1 MLDVNLEFHPAANVF
16 PLLEGQ
22 DLKVLVDT
30 MRERGVYDPAH
41 PIILFEKPYPR
52 RNAIGV

>member
-1 MLDVNLEFHPAANVF
+1 VLDVNLEFHPAANVF

-30 MRERGVYDPAH
+30 MRERGYETRRTR
-41 PIILFEKPYPR
+41 LFCLKTVSSTD
-52 RNAIGV
+52 AIGI